1 MLYLSLLSL
10 TVLHCRQCSAM
21 ADGRRCPTAFAHWWK
36 EHKEQAGGGKGAAKK
51 AILEQ
56 QNVGVERD
64 LASLRAIRSACQGQ
78 LADERYDAWCRILV
92 NPGCVK
98 ETQCERA
105 SGLLQDVCLA
115 WLAMRRRQM
124 NPAGPRAEPVGRQ
137 GPCPQRA
144 ARRVPGSNAQA
155 LPSEASRPV
164 PMAGETTDVE
174 PFALCAWLG

>member
-1 MLYLSLLSL
+1 MPHGFCAL
-10 TVLHCRQCSAM
+10 V
-21 ADGRRCPTAFAHWWK
+21 
-36 EHKEQAGGGKGAAKK
+36 EGAAKK
-51 AILEQ
+51 AILEE
-56 QNVGVERD
+56 NAGVERD
-64 LASLRAIRSACQGQ
+64 LAFLRAIRSACQGQ

-92 NPGCVK
+92 NPVCVK
-98 ETQCERA
+98 ETRCERA

-144 ARRVPGSNAQA
+144 AQRAPGSNAQA
-155 LPSEASRPV
+155 LPSEAFRSV

-174 PFALCAWLG
+174 PSALCAWLG